1 MILISFLLMVVKTAT
16 LNILLCTTIQILKD
30 FLAHP
35 FHRYGNKLMREVN
48 AEHAY
53 NKDFGILS

>member
-16 LNILLCTTIQILKD
+16 VKIQILKD
-30 FLAHP
+30 SFAHP
-35 FHRYGNKLMREVN
+35 FHWYGNKWMREVN
-48 AEHAY
+48 AY